1 MESKAVIYRSRLKY
15 ADSSLKRTRKEHL
28 YRTGMFA
35 SLIGIWQILSMHIG
49 IPLLLPSPLE
59 TLKAFVYCL
68 TSGEIMTNMGITLI
82 RVLKGF
88 MYAMIIGVPIGF
100 IMGLS
105 EMVEK
110 VLSGL
115 IDSLRQ
121 VPIMAWVPLTIIWLG
136 IGDGPTLFMI
146 AFAGVFPVI
155 LNTIQ
160 GVRGISKDYYN
171 AARSMGAGPLSI
183 FFHII
188 VPAALPD
195 VMTGARIAI
204 SAGWMSVI

>member
-1 MESKAVIYRSRLKY
+1 MESKAIVYRGKLKYSDMTKKKSRQEHIYRSL
-15 ADSSLKRTRKEHL
+15 
-28 YRTGMFA
+28 MFIA
-35 SLIGIWQILSMHIG
+35 LIGIWQMLAMKIG
-49 IPLLLPSPLE
+49 IPLLLPTPLR
-59 TLKAFVYCL
+59 TLKAFIHCL
-68 TSGEIMTNMGITLI
+68 TSAEIMGNMGITLI

-88 MYAMIIGVPIGF
+88 MYAMVIGVPIGF
-100 IMGLS
+100 IMGFS

-160 GVRGISKDYYN
+160 GVRSISKDYYN
-171 AARSMGAGPLSI
+171 AARSMGAGPISI
-183 FFHII
+183 FVHII

-195 VMTGARIAI
+195 VLTGARIAI
-204 SAGWMSVI
+204 SSGWMSVI

>member
-1 MESKAVIYRSRLKY
+1 MESKAVVYRGKLKY
-15 ADSSLKRTRKEHL
+15 ADSAKKRTRREHL
-28 YRTGMFA
+28 YRGGMFA
-35 SLIGIWQILSMHIG
+35 VLIVIWQLLSFKIG
-49 IPLLLPSPLE
+49 IPLLLPSPFE

-68 TSGEIMTNMGITLI
+68 TSAEILSNMGITLI

-88 MYAMIIGVPIGF
+88 IYAMIIGVPIGF
-100 IMGLS
+100 VMGFS

-146 AFAGVFPVI
+146 AFAGIFPVI

-160 GVRGISKDYYN
+160 GVRSISKDYYN
-171 AARSMGAGPLSI
+171 AAKSMGAGPFSI
-183 FFHII
+183 FINII
-188 VPAALPD
+188 VPAAMPD

-204 SAGWMSVI
+204 SSGWMSVI

>member
-1 MESKAVIYRSRLKY
+1 MESKAIIYRGKLKY
-15 ADSSLKRTRKEHL
+15 SDSRKKRSRQEHM
-28 YRTGMFA
+28 YRSAMYIA
-35 SLIGIWQILSMHIG
+35 LIGIWQLLAMKIA
-49 IPLLLPSPLE
+49 IPLLLPTPYE
-59 TLKAFVYCL
+59 TLKAFIHCL
-68 TSGEIMTNMGITLI
+68 TSSEIMGNMGITLG

-88 MYAMIIGVPIGF
+88 MYAMLIGVPIG
-100 IMGLS
+100 ILMGFS

-171 AARSMGAGPLSI
+171 AAKSMGAGPISI
-183 FFHII
+183 FVHIV

-195 VMTGARIAI
+195 VLTGARIAI
-204 SAGWMSVI
+204 SSGWMSVI

>member
-1 MESKAVIYRSRLKY
+1 LESKAVIYRGKLKY
-15 ADSSLKRTRKEHL
+15 SSIKNKRSRQEHI
-28 YRTGMFA
+28 YRSLMFIV
-35 SLIGIWQILSMHIG
+35 LIGIWQLLAMKIG
-49 IPLLLPSPLE
+49 IPLLLPTPLE
-59 TLKAFVYCL
+59 TLKAFIYCL
-68 TSGEIMTNMGITLI
+68 TSNEIMNNMGITLL
-82 RVLKGF
+82 RVVKGF
-88 MYAMIIGVPIGF
+88 LYAMAIGVPIGF
-100 IMGLS
+100 VMGFS

-110 VLSGL
+110 VIGGL

-146 AFAGVFPVI
+146 AFAGVFPII

-171 AARSMGAGPLSI
+171 AAKSMGASPISI
-183 FFHII
+183 FTHII

-195 VMTGARIAI
+195 VLTGARIAI
-204 SAGWMSVI
+204 SSGWMSVI